1 MGSKYSQH
9 ILDPQINQWSYDLAT
24 KGADYFNGLADKTY
38 INNDL
43 AGLGQGELSA
53 IKAGR
58 TGDTMYAKMLRN
70 AATRGNETLKN
81 SMRLGAGAM
90 ARGATG
96 SNASSIYQRMLANAQ
111 SNSMDNYADQ
121 LAQNMPSYVNQ
132 AGDWAEAA
140 NRGYAQQ
147 ANFKQMGNQALQAG
161 AQMRQSNMVF
171 EKKKSLWDKIKEGVS
186 VAGQIAG
193 IATGFGGLTG
203 MIPKGGGGPS
213 NAAARGANP
222 GNVWPS

>member
-1 MGSKYSQH
+1 MGSKYNTH

-24 KGADYFNGLADKTY
+24 KEPEYFKGLADKTY
-38 INNDL
+38 INQPL
-43 AGLGQGELSA
+43 AELGQKEIGA
-53 IKAGR
+53 INAGR
-58 TGDTMYAKMLRN
+58 TGDTMYAKMFRN
-70 AATRGNETLKN
+70 QATRSNETLKN

-90 ARGATG
+90 ARGGQG
-96 SNASSIYQRMLANAQ
+96 SNASTIYQRMLANAQ
-111 SNSMDNYADQ
+111 TNSMDNYADQ

-132 AGDWAEAA
+132 AGNWAEAA

-147 ANFKQMGNQALQAG
+147 AQFRQMGNQALQAG

-193 IATGFGGLTG
+193 IATGLGGLTSL
-203 MIPKGGGGPS
+203 IPKGAGPS
-213 NAAARGANP
+213 NAAARGA
-222 GNVWPS
+222 GAGSAWPE